1 MLNAFYSMVQEIVA
15 FTLMVS
21 LVCSLAS
28 HTDYEKYIRFFSEI
42 IFILIILKPI
52 GNLFLGDLDFEK
64 LLGENLVQYERKEL
78 EEELQIADE
87 KTGKAVL
94 GSYREA
100 LEKEME
106 EKLAGE
112 GYVRNVVVSL
122 YTQESRYGEIQGIVV
137 QPAAEEGEEEIT
149 ESIAVEPVEIEEIVV
164 TGGGGDAGQKDEPAD
179 AEEEKPIESLQEN
192 EEEIRELLCA
202 FYGVKKSCISFS

>member
-1 MLNAFYSMVQEIVA
+1 MLNTFYSMIREIVA

-52 GNLFLGDLDFEK
+52 GNLFPWDLDFEK
-64 LLGENLVQYERKEL
+64 LLGRNLVQYERKEL

-112 GYVRNVVVSL
+112 GYARNVVVSL
-122 YTQESRYGEIQGIVV
+122 YTEESRYGEIKSIVV
-137 QPAAEEGEEEIT
+137 KPAGEEEKEEIT
-149 ESIAVEPVEIEEIVV
+149 GSIVVPPVEIEEIVV
-164 TGGGGDAGQKDEPAD
+164 TGDGEVTGQKGGEAD
-179 AEEEKPIESLQEN
+179 AKEEKDLKNLQEN
-192 EEEIRELLCA
+192 EKEIREILCA
-202 FYGVKKSCISFS
+202 FYNVKKSRISFS